1 MCYETLITRIKE
13 MAGEGH
19 VILVETFAERIADLT
34 LTDRRVAA
42 VSVDVEKLDIFDD
55 CDSVGATVEKT
66 RL

>member
-1 MCYETLITRIKE
+1 